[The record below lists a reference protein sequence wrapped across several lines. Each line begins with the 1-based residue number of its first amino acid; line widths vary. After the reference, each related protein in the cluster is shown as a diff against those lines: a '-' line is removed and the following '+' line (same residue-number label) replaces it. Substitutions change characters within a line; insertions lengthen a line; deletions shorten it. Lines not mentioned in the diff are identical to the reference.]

1 MLRLVFPSNCVA
13 VVNEIKQKDV
23 MIDTLKKRLRQGRSI
38 SIPVGEVDSDR
49 MSQQSSY
56 YGSQRRIIH
65 PNRQLVHHETEIIN
79 GWNKIVQI
87 YQDSPDPTFISH
99 LKVMRAHIA

>member
-1 MLRLVFPSNCVA
+1 MLRAVFPSHCVA

-49 MSQQSSY
+49 MSLSSY
-56 YGSQRRIIH
+56 GSVPRSY
-65 PNRQLVHHETEIIN
+65 VGVSFVST
-79 GWNKIVQI
+79 G
-87 YQDSPDPTFISH
+87 D
-99 LKVMRAHIA
+99 A

>member
-1 MLRLVFPSNCVA
+1 MLRLVFPSNYVA

-49 MSQQSSY
+49 MSVSSY
-56 YGSQRRIIH
+56 GSVPRSFVGVL
-65 PNRQLVHHETEIIN
+65 PACT
-79 GWNKIVQI
+79 
-87 YQDSPDPTFISH
+87 SH
-99 LKVMRAHIA
+99 A

>member
-49 MSQQSSY
+49 MSVSSY
-56 YGSQRRIIH
+56 GSVPRSFVGVL
-65 PNRQLVHHETEIIN
+65 PACT
-79 GWNKIVQI
+79 
-87 YQDSPDPTFISH
+87 SH
-99 LKVMRAHIA
+99 V